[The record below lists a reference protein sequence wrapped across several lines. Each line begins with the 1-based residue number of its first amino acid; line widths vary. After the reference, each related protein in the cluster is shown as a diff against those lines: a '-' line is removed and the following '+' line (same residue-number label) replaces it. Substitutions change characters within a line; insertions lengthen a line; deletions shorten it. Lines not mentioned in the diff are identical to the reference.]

1 MLCNQST
8 VVAGKTINIVYL
20 GCKKGFF
27 LSLDWESRILTIVIG
42 CDVHAYET
50 QFRHDNLNIIQKGKE
65 RKKEKKKERGKKGKE
80 RKGKERKLKERK
92 GKERKG
98 KERKGKERKGKER
111 KGKERKKGKT
121 SI

>member
-8 VVAGKTINIVYL
+8 VVAGKMINIVYL

-27 LSLDWESRILTIVIG
+27 LSLDWESRILTIVMG
-42 CDVHAYET
+42 CNVHAYET

-65 RKKEKKKERGKKGKE
+65 RKKRRKKGKGQK

-92 GKERKG
+92 GKERK
-98 KERKGKERKGKER
+98 
-111 KGKERKKGKT
+111 KGKT